1 MHANHVK
8 SLAPENEEG
17 KEPVTPGPMVLESWE
32 SRDKAE
38 AVYGVRF
45 TGTIEDDS
53 LAADAA
59 TEARRTALRAA
70 R

>member
-1 MHANHVK
+1 V
-8 SLAPENEEG
+8 
-17 KEPVTPGPMVLESWE
+17 
-32 SRDKAE
+32 
-38 AVYGVRF
+38 VYGVRF

-59 TEARRTALRAA
+59 TEARRMALRAP

>member
-1 MHANHVK
+1 
-8 SLAPENEEG
+8 
-17 KEPVTPGPMVLESWE
+17 
-32 SRDKAE
+32 
-38 AVYGVRF
+38 VRF

-59 TEARRTALRAA
+59 TEARRMALRAP

>member
-1 MHANHVK
+1 
-8 SLAPENEEG
+8 
-17 KEPVTPGPMVLESWE
+17 MVLES
-32 SRDKAE
+32 RGKAE

-45 TGTIEDDS
+45 TGRIEDDS